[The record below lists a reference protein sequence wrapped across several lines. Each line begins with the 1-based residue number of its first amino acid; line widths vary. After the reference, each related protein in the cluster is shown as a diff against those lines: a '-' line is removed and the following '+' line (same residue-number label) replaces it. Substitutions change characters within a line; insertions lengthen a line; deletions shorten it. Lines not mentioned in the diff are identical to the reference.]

1 MKRLCVFVIL
11 LCCLTPILVGQQH
24 VKSMYDGEKRIYY
37 SSVAEAENKLVE
49 YIQTHNTLNEFP
61 SKLFVDLVLNDDR
74 CFYHDFNKL
83 IEASAG
89 VTIRQLRIKTSDDGK
104 LRLYSWDADGGT
116 MSCYTGITSYKNEN
130 GIHAY
135 ASPIGEDWYTFDEK
149 DSYIQKGLIS
159 CGVTKIVT
167 LPCSNGNNVYVV
179 FTHSS
184 ASNIMQT
191 STLNAY
197 KIDSNGIKSV
207 QIFPKESE
215 YTSSIS
221 YYRDPS
227 QAFITGIMLE
237 NNELIIPETME
248 SENPYG
254 ATRITGRNIVYKFD
268 GEKFKFYKTGYG
280 ENLYKGLCNYS
291 YNIIIINA
299 SPWIIRIDKMPSGAI
314 RYASWKNKQE
324 IEEPDLIIS
333 NGYCASSEL
342 RENKYAGTWG
352 VQVSKDEKYI
362 FQNNEYFY
370 EVSWKYEGGSEFTRL
385 HSWKLIVK
393 RNDKVLMTLT
403 QEE

>member
-1 MKRLCVFVIL
+1 MKRLCIVVIL
-11 LCCLTPILVGQQH
+11 LCCLTSIIVGQQH

-37 SSVAEAENKLVE
+37 SSVEEAENKLVE
-49 YIQTHNTLNEFP
+49 YIQATNKSRDFP
-61 SKLFVDLVLNDDR
+61 SKLFVDLILNDDR
-74 CFYHDFNKL
+74 CFYYDFSKL
-83 IEASAG
+83 IDASAK

-116 MSCYTGITSYKNEN
+116 MSRYTGITSYKNEN
-130 GIHAY
+130 GIHSY
-135 ASPIGEDWYTFDEK
+135 ASPIGEDWESDDDNNPYTQLG
-149 DSYIQKGLIS
+149 YIA
-159 CGVTKIVT
+159 CGVTKVIT
-167 LPCSNGNNVYVV
+167 LPQNNGSNAYIV

-184 ASNIMQT
+184 GSSIMQST
-191 STLNAY
+191 TLNAY
-197 KIDSNGIKSV
+197 VIDSNGINNCNV
-207 QIFPKESE
+207 FPNGSE
-215 YTSSIS
+215 YTSSIT

-227 QAFITGIMLE
+227 QAYSTGIRLSDT
-237 NNELIIPETME
+237 ELIIPETMD

-254 ATRITGRNIVYKFD
+254 LARITGRNLVYKYD
-268 GEKFKFYKTGYG
+268 GKKFMFHKTGYG

-299 SPWIIRIDKMPSGAI
+299 SPWIIRIDKMSNGAI

-342 RENKYAGTWG
+342 RENKDVGTWG

-370 EVSWKYEGGSEFTRL
+370 EVSWKYEGGFEFTRL